1 MRLAVYTMGKVGSTT
16 LMRAVQ
22 SAGHVVDRVY
32 AGNEEMMDWRLFDRV
47 ITAVRDPV
55 ARNISQHFET
65 GDPINCGPIFA
76 NEVPLTWVSEYL
88 EPRTGIDVYGTKFPT
103 VKGWKIYQ
111 GYLLIVKTEMLS
123 KALGPAL
130 TMLCGEGDYV
140 IEHRARGETKFGEE
154 YKVFVKDAKFDEE
167 FLDRMYESKYAR
179 HFYSPKQ
186 IKALRKKW
194 S

>member
-47 ITAVRDPV
+47 ITAVRDPI

-65 GDPINCGPIFA
+65 DRKEPIDNDW
-76 NEVPLTWVSEYL
+76 PLRWISEYL
-88 EPRTGIDVYGTKFPT
+88 EPRTGIDVYKGKFPT
-103 VKGWKIYQ
+103 IKGWKVYQ
-111 GYLLIVKTEMLS
+111 GYLLVVKTETLT
-123 KALGPAL
+123 KVLKDAL
-130 TMLCGEGDYV
+130 TFVCGEGDYV
-140 IEHRARGETKFGEE
+140 IDHRAGGELKFGEE
-154 YKVFVKDAKFDEE
+154 YEAFIKDTVFHKE

-186 IKALRKKW
+186 IEALRKKW

>member
-1 MRLAVYTMGKVGSTT
+1 MGKVGSTT

-65 GDPINCGPIFA
+65 DGKEPIDNDW
-76 NEVPLTWVSEYL
+76 PLRWISEYL
-88 EPRTGIDVYGTKFPT
+88 EPRTGIDVYKGKFPT

-111 GYLLIVKTEMLS
+111 GYLLIVKTELMS
-123 KALGPAL
+123 EVLGDAL
-130 TMLCGEGDYV
+130 TLFCGEANYEID
-140 IEHRARGETKFGEE
+140 HRASGRFKFGGE
-154 YKVFVKDAKFDEE
+154 YEAFVENSVFDKEL
-167 FLDRMYESKYAR
+167 LDQMYGSKYAR

-186 IKALRKKW
+186 IAALRKKW

>member
-16 LMRAVQ
+16 IMRAAQ
-22 SAGHVVDRVY
+22 LAGHVVDRVY

-47 ITAVRDPV
+47 ITAVRDPI

-65 GDPINCGPIFA
+65 DRA
-76 NEVPLTWVSEYL
+76 ESVHSDWPLTWIDRYL
-88 EPRTGIDVYGTKFPT
+88 EPRTGIDVYATKFPT

-111 GYLLIVKTEMLS
+111 GYLLIVKTELLS
-123 KALGPAL
+123 KALEPAL

-140 IEHRARGETKFGEE
+140 IDHRADGEAKFGEFYE
-154 YKVFVKDAKFDEE
+154 RFVKASTFSKE
-167 FLDRMYESKYAR
+167 FLDQMYESKYAK

-186 IKALRKKW
+186 IAALRKKW

>member
-1 MRLAVYTMGKVGSTT
+1 MGKVGSTT

-47 ITAVRDPV
+47 ITAVRDPI

-65 GDPINCGPIFA
+65 DFAEPIHSDW
-76 NEVPLTWVSEYL
+76 PLRWVSEYL
-88 EPRTGIDVYGTKFPT
+88 EPHAGIDVYATKFPT

-111 GYLLIVKTEMLS
+111 GYLLIVKTETLS
-123 KALGPAL
+123 KALEPAL

-140 IEHRARGETKFGEE
+140 IDHRADGEMKFGERYE
-154 YKVFVKDAKFDEE
+154 TFVKKAAFPEE
-167 FLDRMYESKYAR
+167 FLDRMYESKYAQ

-186 IKALRKKW
+186 IAALRKKW